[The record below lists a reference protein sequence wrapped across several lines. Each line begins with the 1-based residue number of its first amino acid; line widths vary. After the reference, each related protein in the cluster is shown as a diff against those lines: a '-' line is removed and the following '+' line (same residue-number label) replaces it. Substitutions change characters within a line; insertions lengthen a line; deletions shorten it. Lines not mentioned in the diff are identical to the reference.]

1 MTVKT
6 IQKNKN
12 LIQAFK
18 VYRKRYLSMG
28 KMPNITKLLP
38 EVVFRT
44 MRLEGESITR
54 KEVKTLYK

>member
-1 MTVKT
+1 MIVAI

-18 VYRKRYLSMG
+18 VYQKRYLSMG
-28 KMPNITKLLP
+28 KMPNIAKLLP

-44 MRLEGESITR
+44 MRLEGEPITR